1 LLVLGEEGFWR
12 VQGKKE
18 GNHINIRQQ
27 QKMNRPVIART
38 SESTTYPTR
47 QIDAIIVPLSLLV
60 VRPPF
65 GVWMRLPF
73 CILIVLGFVVT
84 DGELHFVAAAQTL
97 EAARQRIKALAE
109 LRPGEYVIY
118 NEQTGERMSVI
129 AAAKRRTLPLEAR
142 FGKNT
147 HSVI

>member
-1 LLVLGEEGFWR
+1 MLVLGEEGFWR

-73 CILIVLGFVVT
+73 CILNVLGDVLE
-84 DGELHFVAAAQTL
+84 DGELH
-97 EAARQRIKALAE
+97 
-109 LRPGEYVIY
+109 
-118 NEQTGERMSVI
+118 I
-129 AAAKRRTLPLEAR
+129 AGAKPRALPLEAR

-147 HSVI
+147 RSTI